1 MTVALRIEYSVGNA
15 QGAQA
20 VQSLAM
26 AMERAGDNVKELGK
40 YVFPRLMPVFETAL
54 KEQFM
59 AEGRGPYA
67 GPWAPLSA
75 KYAAW
80 KEVHYPGAK
89 KLVRTGN
96 LKAALTD
103 STSPFA
109 ARDYSASELAF
120 GSQGLPYGSFHQT
133 GTANMPGR
141 PPFDFGDDV
150 ERRIQKAAQLGIVD
164 AIRAADKEGLLGVA

>member
-1 MTVALRIEYSVGNA
+1 MTVAIRIEYSVGNA

-26 AMERAGDNVKELGK
+26 AMERAGDNVKELGR
-40 YVFPRLMPVFETAL
+40 YVFPRLIPVFETAL

-75 KYAAW
+75 KYSAW
-80 KEVHYPGAK
+80 KAVHYPGTK

-109 ARDYSASELAF
+109 SREYSATEFAF
-120 GSQGLPYGSFHQT
+120 GSQGLDYGSFHQT
-133 GTANMPGR
+133 GTRTMPGR
-141 PPFDFGDDV
+141 PPFDFGADV
-150 ERRIQKAAQLGIVD
+150 ETRIQKAAQLGIID
-164 AIRAADKEGLLGVA
+164 AIRAADRDGLLGVA